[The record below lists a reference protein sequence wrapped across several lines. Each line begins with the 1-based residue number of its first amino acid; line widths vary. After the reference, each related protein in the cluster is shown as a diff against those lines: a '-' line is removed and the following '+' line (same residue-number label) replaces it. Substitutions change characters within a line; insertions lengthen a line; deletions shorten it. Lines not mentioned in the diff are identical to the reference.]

1 MNPTSEWFKDDPLE
15 VGAALADASD
25 EEVAAV
31 LGEKAG
37 EILFDLRRALP
48 TPPDKD
54 ALKSLRDLAD
64 RTSHDYLMAALGA
77 ARPGDAVL
85 SEEGA
90 DDLIRLKASR
100 TWIVDPLD
108 GTNEYGLGRWD
119 FAVHVALWVTPS
131 MNGSIDSIDQ
141 SQGAL
146 KLGVVAMP
154 SRDLVMRSDSTFA
167 EIAPKPDGESW
178 RLVVSR
184 SRPPST
190 LAQMLSEVEEVT
202 NRPMEILDV
211 GSVGAKV
218 GEIVA
223 GRADAYVHTTGFYE
237 WDVAA
242 PAAVAKAAGLHVS
255 HVDGSEIRLNRENPR
270 VESLLVARPD
280 LAPVLLQTFR
290 S

>member
-1 MNPTSEWFKDDPLE
+1 MNSSSEWFKDDPVE
-15 VGAALADASD
+15 VGVSLKEASD
-25 EEVAAV
+25 EDLAAI
-31 LGEKAG
+31 LGQKAG
-37 EILFDLRRALP
+37 EILFDLRQELP
-48 TPPDKD
+48 TPSDKD
-54 ALKSLRDLAD
+54 SLKQLRDLAD
-64 RTSHDYLMAALGA
+64 KTSHNYLVAALQA
-77 ARPGDAVL
+77 ARPTDAIL

-90 DDLIRLKASR
+90 DDLIRLKATR
-100 TWIVDPLD
+100 TWIIDPLD

-131 MNGSIDSIDQ
+131 PNGTVASIDQ
-141 SQGAL
+141 STGSL

-154 SRDLVMRSDSTFA
+154 SRDLVMRSDATVA
-167 EIAPKPDGESW
+167 QIADKTAGDPW

-190 LAQMLSEVEEVT
+190 LSNLLQEVESAT
-202 NRPMEILDV
+202 KRPMEILDV

-218 GEIVA
+218 GEIIA

-242 PAAVAKAAGLHVS
+242 PAAVARAAGLHVS
-255 HVDGSEIRLNRENPR
+255 HVDGSEVKLNRENPR
-270 VESLLVARPD
+270 VENLLVARPD